1 MSERV
6 NISEDMNLF
15 IKICKLEQSELK
27 AWLVNRYSRK
37 EFGFDI
43 IDEDGF
49 LHFIPQEKDKE
60 IPVCLTAHMDTVH
73 EKCVKKVRIEK
84 HKDQTII
91 SSPQGIGGDDRCGI
105 YMALKILEKV
115 DCSVLFCEDEEVGSI
130 GAGKFVKTDLCESLK
145 GKFKYIIEL
154 DRAND
159 HDAVFYEDDNKDFH
173 EFVTKEFWKETWGSW
188 SDICKLSPALEIS
201 SVNLSCGYYKAHTT
215 SEFVVLDEMEKSI
228 EETVK
233 LLNRTDVNAEPFKF
247 IKQVYKYVGA
257 YSNRNSRLWDY
268 EDYYGGSYYRYGYN
282 SKKIENNELE
292 EDDDDE
298 MILEVMLTTGE
309 ELMIT
314 GKTTDEC
321 WKNFFFENTTIC
333 AEEICDYWFI

>member
-1 MSERV
+1 MSSAIFN
-6 NISEDMNLF
+6 NIKHN
-15 IKICKLEQSELK
+15 
-27 AWLVNRYSRK
+27 K
-37 EFGFDI
+37 EFEKLCRLDKKRLKNYLIERLNMQHG
-43 IDEDGF
+43 DGWCYREGTF
-49 LHFIPQEKDKE
+49 
-60 IPVCLTAHMDTVH
+60 PVLLTAHMDTVH
-73 EKCVKKVRIEK
+73 KKQCKRITYFRNTAG
-84 HKDQTII
+84 QVVTT
-91 SSPQGIGGDDRCGI
+91 SPEGIGGDDRCGI

-228 EETVK
+228 EETIK

-268 EDYYGGSYYRYGYN
+268 EDYYGSYYRYGYN
-282 SKKIENNELE
+282 SKKIENNEL

-333 AEEICDYWFI
+333 AEDICDYWFI